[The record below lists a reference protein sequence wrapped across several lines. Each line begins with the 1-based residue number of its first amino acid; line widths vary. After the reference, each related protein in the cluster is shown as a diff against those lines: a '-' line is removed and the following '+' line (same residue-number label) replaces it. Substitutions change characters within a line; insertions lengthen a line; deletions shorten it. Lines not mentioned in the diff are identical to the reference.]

1 MFARI
6 RSIRG
11 AGVLGEVLML
21 VVGINIALWF
31 EGKFQDMQDVKAE
44 QQYLQGLHDDLVVD
58 VRRLESLIAF
68 NESKIKN
75 LTAIVPQLDALA
87 EMSPETIAGAMFEPS
102 SYDFF
107 QPSDFTYR
115 SMQESG
121 DFRLLSDGDTK
132 EGLLKLARRYREIE
146 TLQRNFIQGLDES
159 YIPLM
164 MESFDISQM
173 RLADPTVL
181 DNLTFRNFFS
191 FAIQETQMRNASCQI
206 AVDQARTL
214 IELIKAQIRT

>member
-31 EGKFQDMQDVKAE
+31 EGKFQDMQDAKAE

-68 NESKIKN
+68 NDSKIEN
-75 LTAIVPQLDALA
+75 LSALVQQLPELA
-87 EMSPETIAGAMFEPS
+87 QKSPETIAGAIFEPA

-121 DFRLLSDGDTK
+121 DFRLLSDASTK
-132 EGLLKLARRYREIE
+132 QALLKLARRYREIE
-146 TLQRNFIQGLDES
+146 VLQRNFIQGLDES

-164 MESFDISQM
+164 MQSFDISEM

-181 DNLTFRNFFS
+181 DNLTFRNFYA
-191 FAIQETQMRNASCQI
+191 FAVQETAQRNANCQI
-206 AVDQARTL
+206 AMDQARAL